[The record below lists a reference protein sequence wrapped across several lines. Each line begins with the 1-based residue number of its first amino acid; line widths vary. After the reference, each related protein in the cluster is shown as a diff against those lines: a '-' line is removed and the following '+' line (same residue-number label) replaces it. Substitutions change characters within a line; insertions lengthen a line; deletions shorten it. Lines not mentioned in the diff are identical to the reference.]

1 MRTIY
6 AGIFGLALTAC
17 AGAPPQSCPAG
28 TRPMAR
34 LELFFGGNI
43 GAPGG
48 VSETAWRAFLNAEV
62 TPRFPEGFTVTDA
75 YGQWRNGQGVIEA
88 ERSKHFI
95 VIVPDARAEIGRAH
109 V

>member
-1 MRTIY
+1 
-6 AGIFGLALTAC
+6 
-17 AGAPPQSCPAG
+17 
-28 TRPMAR
+28 MAR

-95 VIVPDARAEIGRAH
+95 VIVPDARAESGKIAAIRAAYKMRFNQES
-109 V
+109 VLYTAEGVCAGF